1 VFTQHFEQGL
11 VRREGHFDRLAIQLE
26 GDLRLGIGHVDVILI
41 NGKSNAS
48 FPPPSPRGRP
58 MFRRLLLALFL
69 LAVYPSTR
77 LPAQDFR
84 AQALRILKTVDRK
97 STRLNSSH

>member
-1 VFTQHFEQGL
+1 AAEHQAGEPGLPVHGPGARAARAQLAAMLRAGETHVFTKHVEQGL

-48 FPPPSPRGRP
+48 FPPRSEE
-58 MFRRLLLALFL
+58 RR
-69 LAVYPSTR
+69 VGKECRSR
-77 LPAQDFR
+77 W
-84 AQALRILKTVDRK
+84 
-97 STRLNSSH
+97 SE